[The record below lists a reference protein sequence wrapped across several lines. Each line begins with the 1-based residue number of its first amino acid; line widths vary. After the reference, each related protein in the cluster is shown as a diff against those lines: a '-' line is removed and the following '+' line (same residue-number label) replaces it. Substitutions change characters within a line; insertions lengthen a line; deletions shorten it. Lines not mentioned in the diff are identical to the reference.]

1 MTFVSCPLSVFTT
14 PLISTTFPAYISDGS
29 VASTTVITG
38 MFGFGVAVGS
48 GVGAG
53 AAVGSGVGSGVG
65 VGVSC
70 TAAVGVGT
78 ASGLPEQPVS
88 VSSIDT
94 ASVSAA
100 ADFIG
105 FVIC

>member
-14 PLISTTFPAYISDGS
+14 PLISTTFPAFISDGS

-48 GVGAG
+48 GVGSG

-65 VGVSC
+65 VIVLAALGETDYGVYN
-70 TAAVGVGT
+70 AVGGMVGVF
-78 ASGLPEQPVS
+78 SFL
-88 VSSIDT
+88 T